1 MSMDRKVARMRGLR
15 DVATVQTQI
24 VRSTP
29 TNRTQAVSRFARLE
43 NERMRILRE
52 LDAWNARK
60 CEAERMLAKVE
71 EELSAMQA
79 LLLDSRPVPA
89 RPVQAPQRRAAA
101 RAGEAPPALF
111 HPSVTIEY

>member
-1 MSMDRKVARMRGLR
+1 MSTDRKAPKMRGLR

-24 VRSTP
+24 VRSAP
-29 TNRTQAVSRFARLE
+29 TNRIQAVSRFARLE

-71 EELSAMQA
+71 EELAAMQA
-79 LLLDSRPVPA
+79 LLLETQPTPA
-89 RPVQAPQRRAAA
+89 RPAAAPKRRAAA
-101 RAGEAPPALF
+101 RAGEAPPSLL
-111 HPSVTIEY
+111 HPHVTIEY